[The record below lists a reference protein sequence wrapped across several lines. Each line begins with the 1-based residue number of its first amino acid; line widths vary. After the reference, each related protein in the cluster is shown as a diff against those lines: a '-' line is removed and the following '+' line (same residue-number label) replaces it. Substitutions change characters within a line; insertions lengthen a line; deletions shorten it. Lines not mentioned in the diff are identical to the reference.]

1 MEKLVLFII
10 VSVLA
15 MNANAQNNEIFK
27 VGEIKRANDVAPVV
41 KISYNKVR
49 NELTFA
55 LTDAGDN
62 AGLDI
67 FSFEGDDYSL
77 NGITDTM
84 IVVSNVEHSPVFYTL
99 TDLGGNK
106 VKDYFKFNFKK
117 ISSLESKFNAK
128 NNYCPTDTVIET
140 NSVDSVQ
147 MNIDATGYD
156 YIKKSILIVFP
167 NVKLIEAVQVEIKN
181 FVEYDGRNNSI
192 KICYEN
198 SLVQELDN
206 FLQFVQNI
214 RKKGFTVDYLKL
226 THYIYLDCEGSIR
239 NFNVD
244 MVTSDSQKNTLIN
257 QYLRLNKLGVETIDA
272 SISDGAQI
280 TKDYNG
286 DLKVLFGFP
295 DDLGSV
301 FPSDIQ
307 KFLKNN

>member
-1 MEKLVLFII
+1 MKKMILYV
-10 VSVLA
+10 VMAVVA
-15 MNANAQNNEIFK
+15 MSTNAQEVFNAGSIM
-27 VGEIKRANDVAPVV
+27 GANDVAPVV
-41 KISYNKVR
+41 KISYSKVG

-55 LTDAGDN
+55 LKDTGDN
-62 AGLDI
+62 AGLNI
-67 FSFEGDDYSL
+67 FSFEGDDYFL
-77 NGITDTM
+77 NGITDTT
-84 IVVSNVEHSPVFYTL
+84 IIIPNVEHSPVFYTL

-106 VKDYFKFNFKK
+106 IKDYFEFKFKK
-117 ISSLESKFNAK
+117 RNSLESKFNVK
-128 NNYCPTDTVIET
+128 NQYYPTDTAIET

-167 NVKLIEAVQVEIKN
+167 NVTLIEAVEVESKN

-206 FLQFVQNI
+206 FLQFVQSI
-214 RKKGFTVDYLKL
+214 RKKGFAVDYLKL
-226 THYIYLDCEGSIR
+226 THYIYVECEGRIR

-244 MVTSDSQKNTLIN
+244 MVVSDSQKNTIIN

-272 SISDGAQI
+272 SLSGGAQI

-286 DLKVLFGFP
+286 ELKVLFGFP
-295 DDLGSV
+295 DDLGSI
-301 FPSDIQ
+301 FPSNIQ
-307 KFLKNN
+307 NFLKYN